1 MLVSVYGA
9 DVERHLNENE
19 EITPQLVR
27 DLLSCHPDIPMDCCK
42 GPLLVILD
50 DVWDV
55 EVLVEIKKAM
65 PNDSSII
72 LTTRN
77 QQAAFGLEDGDR
89 PIQLTKEL
97 RNKDAV
103 ALLQKK
109 ATGLPKKIAEKVARG
124 LGYHPQAFT
133 LAAGT
138 LAIRKDEG
146 YKVTA
151 KKLLKRAK
159 KGKGFGNL
167 PFLDEADKITAVK
180 VALKFSYDY
189 LAEQGSKGRQFQQQF
204 RALGVFVQEAD
215 FSTEAAAAVWE
226 LTEKK
231 AEKYMRLLHLL
242 SLANKVVVDDG
253 MKKHIRWQQ
262 HAILRAYERSLQ
274 EHTTE
279 DPQMQWRM
287 RHVEHCLKDAES
299 CFTSKPRDNNHLEQE
314 FKQIDHAFTWC
325 KANSP
330 EHTVKFALY
339 MNGFFAVRGRIATQQ
354 KWLNSALTAAVLK
367 SLGDLELR
375 SGNVR
380 AARQHFENVLPLYQK
395 VWAKTRMDENRI

>member
-1 MLVSVYGA
+1 
-9 DVERHLNENE
+9 
-19 EITPQLVR
+19 
-27 DLLSCHPDIPMDCCK
+27 
-42 GPLLVILD
+42 
-50 DVWDV
+50 
-55 EVLVEIKKAM
+55 
-65 PNDSSII
+65 
-72 LTTRN
+72 
-77 QQAAFGLEDGDR
+77 
-89 PIQLTKEL
+89 
-97 RNKDAV
+97 
-103 ALLQKK
+103 LQKK

-124 LGYHPQAFT
+124 LGYHPQALT

-167 PFLDEADKITAVK
+167 PFLDEADKITAVE

-189 LAEQGSKGRQFQQQF
+189 LGEQGSNSRQFQQRF
-204 RALGVFVQEAD
+204 RALGIFAQEAE
-215 FSTEAAAAVWE
+215 FSTVAAAAVWE

-262 HAILRAYERSLQ
+262 HAILRAYELSLQ

-299 CFTSKPRDNNHLEQE
+299 CFTSKPRDNNRLEQE
-314 FKQIDHAFTWC
+314 LKQINHAFTWC

-354 KWLNSALTAAVLK
+354 KWLNSALTAAKDTEDKQYEANVLK

-375 SGNVR
+375 SGNMNVALQHFNNKALALFKAERDVLGRANVLRSLGDLEFRLGNVR